1 MERLLKYFIPEH
13 YKLELN
19 ISKQQETIRG
29 TVTIDGR
36 IVENNNIIKL
46 HAVDMN
52 IKNIKFQALHRNTS
66 DITQIRDCEYK
77 YDGQTIEIPLTSE
90 MQTDLKKVHTVN
102 VDEDYEERQLA
113 TFIIE
118 YETKLNHNMQG
129 CYIST
134 YDFNGEPQKLIA
146 TQFESHY
153 AREAFPCIDEPA
165 VKATFDLTLI
175 IPDYAPEDVVLA
187 NTPLFK
193 QEQNRFT
200 FAETPRMSTYLL
212 AWVIGPLKSIST
224 VNHHGVKVTS
234 YCALNQTTTSLKFA
248 NEVAAC
254 ALDYYDEKFGIQY
267 PLEKLDQVALPDFE
281 AGAMENWGLVTYRE
295 SCMLAEPNASIDT
308 KQSVALTV
316 THELSHQWFGDLVT
330 MAWWDDLWLNES
342 FATIMEYY
350 ATDALY
356 PEFQAWQDFFTG
368 DCVAALRRDCLRG
381 VQSVKQEVHSPEEI
395 ATLFDSAIVYAKGA
409 RLVLMLIRLMGG
421 DNFYKG
427 VHDYFQE
434 FKYQNTIGDNLWDKL
449 QNYADFNVK
458 DLMHAWISQPG
469 YPALQEARNGNQ
481 TWWAQ
486 QRFLIDGTTDDSQ
499 WPLPEVKDDMS
510 GHYLIDLGTSEF
522 QAKLANFS
530 SLTGEQKLRLLIDRA
545 LLAKSGAAPSAS
557 LLDLLPKFTNE
568 DAAVWGILLDIIN
581 DLKIFFPPESEVE
594 SQYRQFLRQVI
605 HDRLH
610 EIGTKSHSD
619 DTSDEKR
626 LRKTFVVV
634 ARFASD
640 GQTIQQL
647 AAQYDNNL
655 SAIDAELRGNILIA
669 KMMTS
674 EAETFPQLLQG
685 YQTENDPEIKEDI
698 LYTLSTATKPKNI
711 ATLMSLLENPAIVRP
726 QDHYFLC
733 AYMLRNHKTRH
744 QTCAWIYSHWDYIV
758 EMNGDKNVDY
768 YPRCIANSI
777 LTREDAQDFYNFAG
791 QHANDQALKRT
802 FAMAKVSIE
811 SKLSLIQHES
821 AAVHAKLQQLL
832 EDK

>member
-1 MERLLKYFIPEH
+1 MEKLLEYFKPSS
-13 YKLELN
+13 YKLQL
-19 ISKQQETIRG
+19 SFDRQRETIQG
-29 TVTIDGR
+29 TVLINGS
-36 IVENNNIIKL
+36 IQNEKSVKF
-46 HAVDMN
+46 HAVNMEIASVQFHSARLDN
-52 IKNIKFQALHRNTS
+52 ESHDCEYQYDGQVLEIPLTTGLQKTS
-66 DITQIRDCEYK
+66 DITFTIKYK
-77 YDGQTIEIPLTSE
+77 AS
-90 MQTDLKKVHTVN
+90 
-102 VDEDYEERQLA
+102 
-113 TFIIE
+113 
-118 YETKLNHNMQG
+118 LNHNMQG
-129 CYIST
+129 CYVST
-134 YDFNGEPQKLIA
+134 YNYNGAEQKLIT

-165 VKATFDLTLI
+165 AKATFDLTLI
-175 IPDYAPEDVVLA
+175 ISDHAPEDVVLA
-187 NTPLFK
+187 NTPLLK
-193 QEQNRFT
+193 QEQSRFT

-234 YCALNQTTTSLKFA
+234 YCALNQTATSLEFA
-248 NEVAAC
+248 NDVAAR
-254 ALDYYDEKFGIQY
+254 ALDYYDEKFGIKY

-295 SCMLAEPNASIDT
+295 SCMLAESNASVDT
-308 KQSVALTV
+308 RQSIALTV

-330 MAWWDDLWLNES
+330 MEWWDDLWLNES

-356 PEFQAWQDFFTG
+356 PEFKAWQDFFTSY
-368 DCVAALRRDCLRG
+368 CVSALRRDCLPG
-381 VQSVKQEVHSPEEI
+381 VQAVRQDVNDPAEI

-409 RLVLMLIRLMGG
+409 RLVLMLIQLMGES
-421 DNFYKG
+421 NFYQG
-427 VHDYFQE
+427 LHDYFE
-434 FKYQNTIGDNLWDKL
+434 KFKYQNTVGDDLWENLQK
-449 QNYADFNVK
+449 YADFNVR

-469 YPALQEARNGNQ
+469 YPALQEAHNGNQ

-486 QRFLIDGTTDDSQ
+486 QRFLIDGTTDDSK

-510 GHYLIDLGTSEF
+510 GHYLIDLGISEF
-522 QAKLANFS
+522 QDKLANFS
-530 SLTGEQKLRLLIDRA
+530 SLTNEQKLRLLIDRA

-581 DLKIFFPPESEVE
+581 DLKIFFPPDSESE

-605 HDRLH
+605 QGRLH

-619 DTSDEKR
+619 DTSDQKR
-626 LRKTFVVV
+626 LRKIFMVV
-634 ARFASD
+634 ARFARD
-640 GQTIQQL
+640 EQTIQQL
-647 AAQYDNNL
+647 ASQYDNNS
-655 SAIDAELRGNILIA
+655 SAIDAELRGDVFIA
-669 KMMTS
+669 KMITS
-674 EAETFPQLLQG
+674 ESEIFPRLLQD
-685 YQTENDPEIKEDI
+685 YRTENDPEIKEDI
-698 LYTLSTATKPKNI
+698 LYTLSTATEPENI
-711 ATLMSLLENPAIVRP
+711 ATLLNLLENPEIVRP

-744 QTCAWIYSHWDYIV
+744 QTCAWIYSHWGYIV

-777 LTREDAQDFYNFAG
+777 LTREEAQDFYNFAD

-802 FAMAKVSIE
+802 FAMAKVAIE
-811 SKLSLIQHES
+811 SKLGLIQHES
-821 AAVHAKLQQLL
+821 AAVHARLQQLL